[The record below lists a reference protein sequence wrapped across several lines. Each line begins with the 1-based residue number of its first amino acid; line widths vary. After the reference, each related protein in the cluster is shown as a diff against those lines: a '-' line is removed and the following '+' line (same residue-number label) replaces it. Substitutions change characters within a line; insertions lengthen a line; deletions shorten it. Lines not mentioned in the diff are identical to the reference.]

1 MITPDLIR
9 ALNPRHPRPDVAARK
24 LQAAALQFGITS
36 PRQVAMLTAQ
46 LAHESGLI
54 PQEENLNYR
63 ATRIRQVWPSRFP
76 TVASAEPFAFNP
88 KGLGDRVYSGRMGNG
103 PGEGFLYRGRGLIQL
118 TGRSNYITYGRLI
131 GFDLVANPDL
141 LLQYG
146 VSSLAACAFW
156 HGHGLNRG
164 ADRGD
169 VVAVTRAI
177 NGGTNGLDDRE
188 RLYQRALTNVPRY
201 GLLAGDA
208 PLNVAGDTAADLD
221 ARHEAFTRT
230 LNLLSN

>member
-1 MITPDLIR
+1 MITPELIR
-9 ALNPRHPRPDVAARK
+9 ALNPRHPRPDVAAQK

-88 KGLGDRVYSGRMGNG
+88 LALGDRVYSGRMGNG
-103 PGEGFLYRGRGLIQL
+103 PGEGFLYRGRGQLQL
-118 TGRSNYITYGRLI
+118 TGKSNYVTYGRLI

-156 HGHGLNRG
+156 TAHGLNPA

-169 VVAVTRAI
+169 VVTVTRAI
-177 NGGTNGLDDRE
+177 NGGTIGLDDRE

-201 GLLAGDA
+201 GLLASDA
-208 PLNVAGDTAADLD
+208 PLDVARDAAADLET
-221 ARHEAFTRT
+221 RHEAFTRT